1 MNFKD
6 TLQQIVNL
14 STEAKLKMAVESYV
28 ELLPVLKSIDSDNSG
43 AGLVCAIIG
52 TSVGADGKITPQE
65 RAFVQALFKAH
76 KVDLSDSDVDKL
88 VKKHSGSEWHGL
100 IAKLAGVLNAESK
113 ARLALLCASI
123 CAIDD
128 TITRE
133 EAQFLAGIFQ
143 A

>member
-14 STEAKLKMAVESYV
+14 STEAKLKMAIESYV
-28 ELLPVLKSIDSDNSG
+28 ELLPVLKSIDSDNNG

-52 TSVGADGKITPQE
+52 TTVGADGKITVEE
-65 RAFVQALFKAH
+65 RAFVKALFKAH
-76 KVDLSDSDVDKL
+76 KVELSDSEVDKL
-88 VKKHSGSEWHGL
+88 VKKHSGDEWRTL
-100 IAKLAGVLNAESK
+100 IAKLASIMNAESK
-113 ARLALLCASI
+113 ARLALLCAAI

-128 TITRE
+128 TISRE
-133 EAQFLAGIFQ
+133 EAQFLASIFT